1 MSDRKPQARSV
12 DTRRR
17 LREATLDTIVDVGL
31 PRASTPK
38 INERA
43 GVSNGAQQH
52 HFPTRSDLIVSSLEE
67 LTNEY
72 TGQLDRHLDSVAPSE
87 GLTTVLRLI
96 ASNAT
101 EHERYRLCWIEA
113 MVAARTSPDL
123 GDAMRPLDNA
133 KTERFRAVAARVATC
148 DAGLAADIAELTA
161 YLVRGMGLQRSLHPD
176 ADFERFIDLW
186 CAMIETATADETK
199 LDLTR

>member
-1 MSDRKPQARSV
+1 MSERKPQARSL

-17 LREATLDTIVDVGL
+17 LREATLDTIVEVGL

-52 HFPTRSDLIVSSLEE
+52 HYPTRSELIVSSLED

-72 TGQLDRHLDSVAPSE
+72 TDQLNRHLDEVAPTDA
-87 GLTTVLRLI
+87 LTTVLRLI
-96 ASNAT
+96 ASTAT
-101 EHERYRLCWIEA
+101 KHERYRLCWIEA
-113 MVAARTSPDL
+113 MVAARTSPEL
-123 GDAMRPLDNA
+123 AEAMRPLDNA
-133 KTERFRAVAARVATC
+133 KTERFRDVAARVATC
-148 DAGLAADIAELTA
+148 DAALAADIAELTT

-176 ADFERFIDLW
+176 SDFDRFIDLW
-186 CAMIETATADETK
+186 CAMVEVATADETK
-199 LDLTR
+199 LNLSQ